1 MNPLAKAFTA
11 AVRPA
16 DRRTP
21 WEWCEDHV
29 VVDNTSSQPGK
40 WRSSYSPWIRELME
54 AFADNHVRDMA
65 VQCSAQ
71 SAKTQTI
78 LSR

>member
-11 AVRPA
+11 AVRPT

-29 VVDNTSSQPGK
+29 VVDNTSSQHGK
-40 WRSSYSPWIRELME
+40 WRSS
-54 AFADNHVRDMA
+54 
-65 VQCSAQ
+65 
-71 SAKTQTI
+71 
-78 LSR
+78 